1 MESNKVGMKIT
12 TKLLNEKYLT
22 NLKGLMLSL
31 ASTPSGMYATPTLLA
46 YFTLPFRYFLP
57 VPFSN

>member
-1 MESNKVGMKIT
+1 MKIT
-12 TKLLNEKYLT
+12 TKLVNEKYLT

-31 ASTPSGMYATPTLLA
+31 ASAPSCMYATPTLLA